1 MRVVEHDRAAVDLA
15 AANRVFGF
23 DLLAFTHGNDL
34 GRWLFV
40 HGTQPL
46 DLGSRVSTLGK
57 QEEHRR
63 LPLGFLVGVFDSD
76 FDRIGKEVR
85 LLVHKGVHQLL
96 AAKSVTVHVEAG
108 DERAQPED
116 IQFVVVFLV

>member
-1 MRVVEHDRAAVDLA
+1 MRVVEHDLATVDLA
-15 AANRVFGF
+15 ADNRVLGF

-46 DLGSRVSTLGK
+46 DLGSRVSTLGE
-57 QEEHRR
+57 QDEHRR
-63 LPLGFLVGVFDSD
+63 VPVGFLVGVFDSD
-76 FDRIGKEVR
+76 FDRVGKEVR

-96 AAKSVTVHVEAG
+96 AAKVVAVHVEAG
-108 DERAQPED
+108 DERAKLES